1 MKDGKMKQI
10 NNVFDFINNIAFD
23 IYSVDINIADSQ
35 LYSPYI
41 TNRYLSFVNPTIA
54 HLINTTVNK
63 YGLVFSATEHY
74 KFLFNFIP
82 KTKRKFIRY
91 TKKKKQDKNTFERLS
106 RQLEVSERE
115 IELYSQNFNI
125 NIKKYEQ

>member
-1 MKDGKMKQI
+1 MRDGKMKQI
-10 NNVFDFINNIAFD
+10 NNVFDIINNVAFD
-23 IYSVDINIADSQ
+23 NYSIDINIADGQ

-41 TNRYLSFVNPTIA
+41 TNRYLTFVNPTIS
-54 HLINTTVNK
+54 HLINNTVNK
-63 YGLVFSATEHY
+63 YGLVFNSAEHY
-74 KFLFNFIP
+74 KFLFSLIP

-91 TKKKKQDKNTFERLS
+91 VKKKKQDKKTFERLS
-106 RQLEVSERE
+106 NHLEISQRE